1 MENVTLFDEE
11 KDVKTLVQ
19 EHVEIQEKK
28 VSI

>member
-1 MENVTLFDEE
+1 MDAVILFDDE

-19 EHVEIQEKK
+19 EHVDIQEKK